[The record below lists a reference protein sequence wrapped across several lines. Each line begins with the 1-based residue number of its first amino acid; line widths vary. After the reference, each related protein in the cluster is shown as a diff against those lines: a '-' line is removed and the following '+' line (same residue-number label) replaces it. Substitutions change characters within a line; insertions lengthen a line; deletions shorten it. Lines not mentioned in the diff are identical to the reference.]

1 MAIRVFG
8 SYADILRRPGAVPFV
23 IAGWLGRIWRSTAN
37 IGTIL
42 LIVGYSHSYALSG
55 AVAASIV
62 VGVGV
67 SAPLWSR
74 AIDSRGQLAVLPVGL
89 IGSLITAI
97 ALAAVVIAGLP
108 VWLWFVC
115 AFLLGATSLDTGT
128 LVRARWTGILDSP
141 QQRHTALSL
150 ESVLDELAFVIGPPL
165 VTVLA
170 TVAGP
175 LYGFAAGLAI
185 ALVGGFSLVRQKS
198 TAPLPAKVT
207 DVRPA
212 RTGLLPNGVLGVI
225 PLYIGVGVVFG
236 AIDLTAV
243 SVGRGVDK
251 PWLAGI
257 LLSSF
262 ALGSVVGGFL
272 FGPLTARWAARN
284 RVLLAALAYG
294 AIVPLLLLVHDPFVL
309 IAVVFAAGFVS
320 SPVLISG
327 TTLIESR
334 TERHRLTE
342 ALTWPSI
349 SLAIGVTAGAT
360 IAGFVIDGNGP
371 FSGFVVTSS
380 GALLVGVYGIL
391 AALVRIRRRAAL
403 PA

>member
-23 IAGWLGRIWRSTAN
+23 VAGWLGRIWRSTAN

-74 AIDSRGQLAVLPVGL
+74 AIDSRGQLAVLPFGL
-89 IGSLITAI
+89 VGSLLTAI
-97 ALAAVVIAGLP
+97 ALAVVVIAGLP

-128 LVRARWTGILDSP
+128 LVRARWTGMLDSP
-141 QQRHTALSL
+141 EQRHTALSL

-165 VTVLA
+165 VTLLA
-170 TVAGP
+170 SLAGP
-175 LYGFAAGLAI
+175 LYGFAAGLGIAI
-185 ALVGGFSLVRQKS
+185 VGGFSLMRQKS
-198 TAPLPAKVT
+198 TAPPIAKRT

-212 RTGLLPNGVLGVI
+212 STGLLPNGVLGVI

-243 SVGRGVDK
+243 SVGRSVEK

-262 ALGSVVGGFL
+262 ALGSVVGGFV
-272 FGPLTARWAARN
+272 FGPLTARWGARN

-294 AIVPLLLLVHDPFVL
+294 AIVPLLLLMHDPILL
-309 IAVVFAAGFVS
+309 IAMVFAAGLVS

-371 FSGFVVTSS
+371 FAGFVVTSA
-380 GALLVGVYGIL
+380 GALIVGIYGIL
-391 AALVRIRRRAAL
+391 AAVVRIRRRTTL